1 MTKFQLDPL
10 TLTPARTPV
19 LVGPSGWNFPHWE
32 GVIYPSGKP
41 KGFHP
46 LQFIAERFDAV
57 EIPASFESYPRP
69 EVVKLWLDKSSCN
82 PRFQFVARL
91 HRQFTHER
99 RLDIPSVEAFCAALR
114 PLRRAKKLGAL
125 LVTFPWSFRFT
136 QENRDYFIQ
145 LRRAFAEFPLVA
157 EMRHESWGCSEAVGT
172 LIDYRVGFA
181 NIDQP
186 DHIRAMGPTANLT
199 SGIGYVRL
207 HGKQRPDWYVDFEER
222 LPSRGTGYKYSV
234 AELDQWQA
242 RIQDVAA
249 FADKSFVF
257 FTNDAGGQSFWNAM
271 EMNRRFAT
279 PKRQPNRAEGALLRQ
294 LAVA

>member
-1 MTKFQLDPL
+1 MTKFQLDPE
-10 TLTPARTPV
+10 TLMPASTPV

-46 LQFIAERFDAV
+46 LQFIAERFDIA
-57 EIPASFESYPRP
+57 EIPSSFDSYPRP
-69 EVVKLWLDKSSCN
+69 EVVKLWLDKSACN

-99 RLDIPSVEAFCAALR
+99 RMDIPSVEAFCAALR
-114 PLRRAKKLGAL
+114 PLRRAKKLGAVL
-125 LVTFPWSFRFT
+125 MTFPWSFRFT

-157 EMRHESWGCSEAVGT
+157 EMRHESWGCPEAIGT
-172 LIDYRVGFA
+172 FIDYRVGFA

-186 DHIRAMGPTANLT
+186 DHIRAMGPTAHLT

-222 LPSRGTGYKYSV
+222 QPSRGAGYKYSV
-234 AELDQWQA
+234 AELDEWQT
-242 RIQDVAA
+242 RIRDVAA

-257 FTNDAGGQSFWNAM
+257 FTNDAGGHSFWNAL

-279 PKRQPNRAEGALLRQ
+279 PKRQPSRTEGPLLRH

>member
-32 GVIYPSGKP
+32 GVIYPAGKP

-57 EIPASFESYPRP
+57 EIPASFETYPRP
-69 EVVKLWLDKSSCN
+69 EVVKLWLDKSACN

-114 PLRRAKKLGAL
+114 PLRRAKKLGAV

-172 LIDYRVGFA
+172 FIDYRVGFA

-186 DHIRAMGPTANLT
+186 DHIRAMGPASNLT

-222 LPSRGTGYKYSV
+222 LPSRGAGYKYSV

-279 PKRQPNRAEGALLRQ
+279 PKRLPNRAEGGLLRQ

>member
-1 MTKFQLDPL
+1 MVKFHLDANS
-10 TLTPARTPV
+10 LTPASTPV
-19 LVGPSGWNFPHWE
+19 LVGPSGWNFPQWE
-32 GVIYPSGKP
+32 GVIYPAGKP

-46 LQFIAERFDAV
+46 LQFVAERFDAA
-57 EIPASFESYPRP
+57 EIPATFESLPRP
-69 EVVKLWLDKSSCN
+69 ELAKLWLDKTAMN

-99 RLDIPSVEAFCAALR
+99 RLEIPAVEAFCEGLR
-114 PLRRAKKLGAL
+114 PLRRAKKLGAVL
-125 LVTFPWSFRFT
+125 MTFPWSFRFT

-157 EMRHESWGCSEAVGT
+157 EMRHASWSCPEAIGT

-186 DHIRAMGPTANLT
+186 EHVKGMPATSFLT
-199 SGIGYVRL
+199 SGTGYARL
-207 HGKQRPDWYVDFEER
+207 HGKHRPDWFVDFEER
-222 LPSRGTGYKYSV
+222 QPSRGSGYKYSAV
-234 AELDQWQA
+234 ELDGWQT

-249 FADKSFVF
+249 FADKTFVF
-257 FTNDAGGQSFWNAM
+257 FTNDAGGQSFWNAL
-271 EMNRRFAT
+271 EMNRRFAM
-279 PKRQPNRAEGALLRQ
+279 PKRQPGRADSGLFRE

>member
-1 MTKFQLDPL
+1 MTKFQLDPV

-32 GVIYPSGKP
+32 GVIYPAGKP

-57 EIPASFESYPRP
+57 EIPATFESYPRP
-69 EVVKLWLDKSSCN
+69 EVLKLWLDKSACN

-99 RLDIPSVEAFCAALR
+99 GLDVPSVEAFCTALR

-172 LIDYRVGFA
+172 FIDYRVGFA

-186 DHIRAMGPTANLT
+186 DHIRAMSPASNLT

-222 LPSRGTGYKYSV
+222 QPSRGAGYKYSV

-271 EMNRRFAT
+271 EMHRRFAT
-279 PKRQPNRAEGALLRQ
+279 PKRQPKRAEGGLLRQ

>member
-1 MTKFQLDPL
+1 MGGRNLP
-10 TLTPARTPV
+10 
-19 LVGPSGWNFPHWE
+19 
-32 GVIYPSGKP
+32 IGKP

-46 LQFIAERFDAV
+46 LQFVAERFDVA
-57 EIPASFESYPRP
+57 EIPATFESLPRP
-69 EVVKLWLDKSSCN
+69 ELAKLWLDKTAMN

-99 RLDIPSVEAFCAALR
+99 RLEIPAVEAFCEGLR
-114 PLRRAKKLGAL
+114 PLRRAKKLGAVL
-125 LVTFPWSFRFT
+125 MTFPWSFRFT

-157 EMRHESWGCSEAVGT
+157 EMRHASWSCPEAIGT

-186 DHIRAMGPTANLT
+186 EHIKGMPATSFLT
-199 SGIGYVRL
+199 SAIGYARL
-207 HGKQRPDWYVDFEER
+207 HGKQRADWFVDFEER
-222 LPSRGTGYKYSV
+222 QPSRGNGYKYS
-234 AELDQWQA
+234 ALELDGWQT

-249 FADKSFVF
+249 FADKTFVF
-257 FTNDAGGQSFWNAM
+257 FTNDAGGQSFWNAL
-271 EMNRRFAT
+271 EMNRRFAM
-279 PKRQPNRAEGALLRQ
+279 PKRQPGRADSGLFRE